1 MEHWISEREALAS
14 ADELGKD
21 IEHVE
26 ALKKKFEDFQTDIAV
41 NKARLDGINDL
52 AEAMISE
59 GHTDSGEIQLQTDVS
74 ACCITTT
81 SE

>member
-1 MEHWISEREALAS
+1 M
-14 ADELGKD
+14 
-21 IEHVE
+21 E

-52 AEAMISE
+52 AEAMINE

-74 ACCITTT
+74 VVSLHHIVVVYCYWYKRYLRT
-81 SE
+81 